1 MASPGRLVDQLTH
14 RAAGPPPHRETVRMT
29 RPEGEGAEVSCSPEA
44 LAEGPWGGVGFR
56 AFPACHMR
64 ARGQSHLW
72 GNCPLAQRGGRK
84 VLRGQGGLWGS
95 TKHPCQHDAGPER
108 DTVDVRLQPAKEV
121 KACRVLRRSRNPK
134 QNITGGLFKT

>member
-1 MASPGRLVDQLTH
+1 MASPGRLVDQLPH
-14 RAAGPPPHRETVRMT
+14 RAAGPRPHRETVRVT
-29 RPEGEGAEVSCSPEA
+29 WPEGEGAEVSRSPEA
-44 LAEGPWGGVGFR
+44 LAEGPWGDVGFR

-72 GNCPLAQRGGRK
+72 GNRPLAQRGGRK
-84 VLRGQGGLWGS
+84 VLRGRDGLWGS
-95 TKHPCQHDAGPER
+95 TKYPCQHDAGPER

-121 KACRVLRRSRNPK
+121 KARRVLRRSRNPT